1 MSVVT
6 CLGTSSAPVLLRIY
20 ERRTNP
26 KVKKIAEDFLMN
38 INSES
43 LIQIAMM
50 CDAAQEELDLLLVQV
65 IATPYLWL
73 PMVFA
78 HRWFYSK
85 PWTIALSRIRLC
97 DKNTIDVAQLRLALD
112 DFMKKVSA
120 LFLQRKAGVIQSYT
134 RHATSLQPLLS
145 DVDRIELPELS
156 LDVP

>member
-1 MSVVT
+1 MSWNILSPGASKDLWAQNQPQGQKD
-6 CLGTSSAPVLLRIY
+6 CRRFLDEHQLGVLDSDRNDV
-20 ERRTNP
+20 R
-26 KVKKIAEDFLMN
+26 
-38 INSES
+38 
-43 LIQIAMM
+43 
-50 CDAAQEELDLLLVQV
+50 QEELDLLLVQV